1 MSNSPRGESA
11 MYPRIQPELY
21 EVPVNTFASGS
32 NLIVVTADDMCIAW
46 GAPVAG
52 KIGLEGDASSCSSP
66 KYVVFAARDVTCV
79 DVSCGYGH
87 VCYIVRPHTNGA
99 TIDEASFPK
108 YPFGIET
115 PEEKN
120 SKKRKEPAAAAPG
133 KKSRK

>member
-1 MSNSPRGESA
+1 

-32 NLIVVTADDMCIAW
+32 NLIVVTADEMCVAW

-66 KYVVFAARDVTCV
+66 KYIVFAAPNVTCV

-87 VCYIVRPHTNGA
+87 VSYIVRSQTVNA
-99 TIDEASFPK
+99 TIDESSFPK
-108 YPFGIET
+108 YPFAVTLTQT
-115 PEEKN
+115 PEESN
-120 SKKRKEPAAAAPG
+120 SKKRKEPAASLPA